1 MHISKKIV
9 GCLLTV
15 TSLFS
20 PKLVTAQK
28 TGSLPGNGVR
38 YFYEGITAKKVEVKV
53 EGKDLKTSKIPLGK
67 YVDFFI
73 ISPEGFLAD
82 ADKKYFV
89 GAEVLYISADKKILS
104 NSKNIFSDFETK
116 GFSKEA
122 LANMKISINMRPDL
136 LKNNKNIDILIR
148 VFDLKSDK
156 KLRLI
161 FNADIIA
168 AVDSDKKIETPKTT
182 TPVKAAS
189 QPAPS
194 NATTEGPDKLAS
206 EKTKATKLK
215 GLNIN
220 SIEVSVDHS
229 IKVAP
234 TMAYLSIEMF
244 GITGSSLAEISTG
257 DNSFSVFDENN
268 KPVII
273 KDKLLKK
280 IKGSMEDSMVD
291 FTVKIPIRAKN
302 ITGKKYKVIFTWT
315 NTNKTKLIEVISTK

>member
-1 MHISKKIV
+1 MRFTKKFM

-15 TSLFS
+15 ASLFS
-20 PKLVTAQK
+20 TKEGTAQK
-28 TGSLPGNGVR
+28 NGSLPGNGVR
-38 YFYEGITAKKVEVKV
+38 YFYEGIAAKKIDVKI
-53 EGKDLKTSKIPLGK
+53 EGKDLKTSKVPLGK
-67 YVDFFI
+67 YVDFII

-104 NSKNIFSDFETK
+104 NSKNIFSDFEAK
-116 GFSKEA
+116 GFTKEA
-122 LANMKISINMRPDL
+122 LENMKISINMRPDL
-136 LKNNKNIDILIR
+136 LKNNKNVDILIR

-168 AVDSDKKIETPKTT
+168 AVDNNKAEPVAAKQITTTASNPAPPTT
-182 TPVKAAS
+182 TPSA
-189 QPAPS
+189 
-194 NATTEGPDKLAS
+194 PDKLLA
-206 EKTKATKLK
+206 EKAKATKLNGIK
-215 GLNIN
+215 IN
-220 SIEVSVDHS
+220 SIEVSLDHS
-229 IKVAP
+229 IRVAP

-244 GITGSSLAEISTG
+244 GITGSSLSEITAG
-257 DNSFSVFDENN
+257 NNSFTVFDENN
-268 KPVII
+268 KQVII

-280 IKGSMEDSMVD
+280 IKGSMEDSDVD

-315 NTNKTKLIEVISTK
+315 NANKSKLIEVISSK